1 MNTFPDYLHV
11 SNKDDFDTIFFDEC
25 VCLFR
30 KTVVDHLLN
39 RKENDFID
47 LDTFNRTHVRDMKLT
62 QKMVSIIQQELSNL
76 GWYTYLGFGDTGLY
90 IYSTEDK
97 PSGVY

>member
-1 MNTFPDYLHV
+1 MNKFPDYLHV
-11 SNKDDFDTIFFDEC
+11 SNKDDFDVIFFDEC

-30 KTVVDHLLN
+30 KTVLEHMLK

-47 LDTFNRTHVRDMKLT
+47 LDTFNRTYIRDMKT
-62 QKMVSIIQQELSNL
+62 MHRIVSIVQEELSAL

-90 IYSTEDK
+90 IYSTEEK
-97 PSGVY
+97 PDGVY